1 MARKR
6 TVTYECEQCG
16 SEIVV
21 TSTGEGE
28 LSPVYCCG
36 IKVTEISSTRK
47 KAVRPKKKTAKNVSS
62 KKGTPQ
68 KKTPAKKK
76 ALKK

>member
-6 TVTYECEQCG
+6 IVTYECEQCG
-16 SEIVV
+16 SGIVV

-36 IKVTEISSTRK
+36 IEVTEISATGK
-47 KAVRPKKKTAKNVSS
+47 NAVRPKKKAAKNVSGR
-62 KKGTPQ
+62 KGTPQ

-76 ALKK
+76 TLKK